1 MALTLPAGP
10 RLTPGEVQGTWFQPA
25 RLGHR
30 GLDQGQVKEF
40 CARVEGELT
49 LLLKEKQW
57 LEREVERLRT
67 PGPDSP
73 EAEAGEAHVHAVRIL
88 AKAQQTADQ
97 YVADAQEYSRQ
108 LAEDA
113 RRRRDEIVAD
123 ARHSAAMVLDQA
135 HAEATR
141 AATALPAPVPEELM
155 NQSEVRQLQS
165 ELAYLRTFSDVCR
178 THLRAYLEALARNV
192 DEWERVERTP
202 RPAISPAPSSSP
214 DQGRS
219 A

>member
-1 MALTLPAGP
+1 MTLMLPAGP

-30 GLDQGQVKEF
+30 GLDQGQVKAF
-40 CARVEGELT
+40 CGRVERELT
-49 LLLKEKQW
+49 MLLREKEW

-73 EAEAGEAHVHAVRIL
+73 EPGPEEAHVHAVRIL

-123 ARHSAAMVLDQA
+123 ARHSAEMVLDQA
-135 HAEATR
+135 HAEATKAASAVPAR
-141 AATALPAPVPEELM
+141 AAGEPVDESEL
-155 NQSEVRQLQS
+155 RRLQS

-178 THLRAYLEALARNV
+178 THLRAYLEALTRNV
-192 DEWERVERTP
+192 DEWERVERNP
-202 RPAISPAPSSSP
+202 LPAIGPGPSSSP